1 MKILAYF
8 VSLKMYLFS
17 WLCNPSISLPVF
29 PHQFRHL
36 LNHLPARHSLPIL
49 THCCMSCHTKTEV
62 NSILKLFISYLAL
75 CSSFC
80 VTHYVMPSIFY
91 SSIILTEHFGF
102 QQLTLVLHKDRHLFV
117 RAKRTLGYPYIYII
131 LSIRKPLD

>member
-17 WLCNPSISLPVF
+17 RLCNPSICLPVL

-36 LNHLPARHSLPIL
+36 LNRLPAWHNLPIL
-49 THCCMSCHTKTEV
+49 THCCRYCHDKIEV
-62 NSILKLFISYLAL
+62 NSILKLVISYLAL

-102 QQLTLVLHKDRHLFV
+102 QQLTLVLHKDRHCICKSKKDF
-117 RAKRTLGYPYIYII
+117 G
-131 LSIRKPLD
+131 LSIYCIYNSFH